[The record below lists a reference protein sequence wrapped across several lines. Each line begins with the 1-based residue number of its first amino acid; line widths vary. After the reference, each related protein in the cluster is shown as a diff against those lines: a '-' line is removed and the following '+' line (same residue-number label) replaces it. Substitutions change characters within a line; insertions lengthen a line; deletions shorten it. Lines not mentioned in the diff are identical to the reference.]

1 MLMMTNHES
10 DEHWPL
16 QCHDVTL
23 WCQSREMFCSPMDQ
37 EWSVETSLTSP
48 RHKVLLLGGTH
59 LLLTFKILHLAGLRR
74 HHWRQYCDHRR
85 HHAWTGQGQS
95 RLLSTV
101 FLRHFYYISTIF
113 LQCLHYISTISLL
126 YFYYISTTSVTAGET
141 SLVGRDRNP
150 NCGGLGRNFLEEHSI
165 SVKG

>member
-48 RHKVLLLGGTH
+48 RHKVLFFDGIH
-59 LLLTFKILHLAGLRR
+59 LLLTFKIWHLAGLCR
-74 HHWRQYCDHRR
+74 HHWRQYCDHGR

-95 RLLSTV
+95 RLLSSV
-101 FLRHFYYISTIF
+101 FLLYFYCISTIFLLYLYYISTI
-113 LQCLHYISTISLL
+113 CLPYLN
-126 YFYYISTTSVTAGET
+126 YISTTSVTTGET

-150 NCGGLGRNFLEEHSI
+150 NCWGLGWNFLEEYSI
-165 SVKG
+165 SVEG

>member
-48 RHKVLLLGGTH
+48 RHKVLFFDGIH
-59 LLLTFKILHLAGLRR
+59 LLLTFKIWHLAGLCR
-74 HHWRQYCDHRR
+74 HHWRQYCDHGR
-85 HHAWTGQGQS
+85 HHAWTGQGQIKFHS
-95 RLLSTV
+95 VSFLFQPIFMNFSQTYLWVLSAHRPCQE
-101 FLRHFYYISTIF
+101 LSINYY
-113 LQCLHYISTISLL
+113 LPQM
-126 YFYYISTTSVTAGET
+126 
-141 SLVGRDRNP
+141 
-150 NCGGLGRNFLEEHSI
+150 NCGRF
-165 SVKG
+165 SVNINHF